1 MLSDILIWIAVG
13 VLAAASISLLLARD
27 WRWSLALLAIQYLA
41 AFALVLQYWPL
52 AMAVVKLITG
62 WMATAALGMT
72 RLNLPQAEE
81 MEAGDSRERGF
92 WLIAAI
98 IVIMIGAAGA
108 PRIEDM
114 IPGIGLP
121 VILGSLFTIGAGLLH
136 LSRSSQALRVTA
148 GLLTVLCGFEIL
160 YSAIESSILVAA
172 LLSVVNLGLALAGSY
187 LLLGTTPP
195 EEDEPL

>member
-1 MLSDILIWIAVG
+1 MFQDILIWIAV
-13 VLAAASISLLLARD
+13 VVIAAASISLLLARD
-27 WRWSLALLAIQYLA
+27 WRWGLALLAIQYLA
-41 AFALVLQYWPL
+41 AFELVLQYWPL
-52 AMAVVKLITG
+52 AMAAVKLITG

-72 RLNLPQAEE
+72 RLNLHQSED
-81 MEAGDSRERGF
+81 MEKGDARERAF

-98 IVIMIGAAGA
+98 VVLLIGAGGA
-108 PRIEDM
+108 PSIEDM

-136 LSRSSQALRVTA
+136 LARSTQALRVTT

-187 LLLGTTPP
+187 LLLGTASP
-195 EEDEPL
+195 EEDEAT